1 MNKKKE
7 WAGLIIGFLGTMF
20 GLYGVASFN
29 QFVLMALPLGVRMVS
44 MPLIYWLIAVIPI
57 IVMKVH
63 KDNLTDYGFHKS
75 KICMQIIVGV
85 FIGIAMS
92 LMLTLIPHLFGFGEY
107 VDSGKR
113 YIYLWQFI
121 YEFIYCILVIGF
133 VEEFVFR
140 GFVYTK
146 VKHISQNDLIA
157 IISSSV
163 LFGIFHLF
171 SGNIVQ
177 MIMTACIGAFL
188 CFCRLKI
195 KNCSLLSLIIAH
207 GVYDALIT
215 VWASILL

>member
-7 WAGLIIGFLGTMF
+7 WIGLMIGFLGAMF
-20 GLYGVASFN
+20 GLYGVVSFN
-29 QFVLMALPLGVRMVS
+29 QYVLMALPLGVRMVS
-44 MPLIYWLIAVIPI
+44 MPLIYWLIAVLPI
-57 IVMKVH
+57 IVMKIQRD
-63 KDNLTDYGFHKS
+63 KLTDYGFNKS
-75 KICMQIIVGV
+75 KIGVQIIVGIL
-85 FIGIAMS
+85 IGIAMS
-92 LMLTLIPHLFGFGEY
+92 LILTLIPHLFGFGEY

-113 YIYLWQFI
+113 YLYLWQFI
-121 YEFIYCILVIGF
+121 YEFIYSILVIGF
-133 VEEFVFR
+133 VEELVFR
-140 GFVYTK
+140 GFVYEK
-146 VKHISQNDLIA
+146 IKRISQNNLVA

-163 LFGIFHLF
+163 LFGVFHLF

-177 MIMTACIGAFL
+177 MIMTACIGAFW

>member
-1 MNKKKE
+1 MSKKRE
-7 WAGLIIGFLGTMF
+7 WIGLVIGFLGAIL
-20 GLYGVASFN
+20 GLYGVVLFN

-44 MPLIYWLIAVIPI
+44 MILVYWLIAVIPI
-57 IVMKVH
+57 IVMMVH
-63 KDNLTDYGFHKS
+63 KDKLTDYGFSKS
-75 KICMQIIVGV
+75 KISVQIIVGIL
-85 FIGIAMS
+85 IGIAMS
-92 LMLTLIPHLFGFGEY
+92 ITLTLIPHLFGFGKY

-121 YEFIYCILVIGF
+121 YEFIYCILAIGF

-140 GFVYTK
+140 GFVYEK
-146 VKHISQNDLIA
+146 IKRISQNDLIA

-177 MIMTACIGAFL
+177 MIMTACIGAFW

-195 KNCSLLSLIIAH
+195 KNCSLVSLIIAH

-215 VWASILL
+215 VWASVLL

>member
-7 WAGLIIGFLGTMF
+7 WIGLIIGFLGAMF
-20 GLYGVASFN
+20 GLYGVVSFN
-29 QFVLMALPLGVRMVS
+29 QYVLMALPLGVRMVS

-57 IVMKVH
+57 IVMMVH
-63 KDNLTDYGFHKS
+63 KDKLTDYGFNKN
-75 KICMQIIVGV
+75 KIAVQIIVGIL
-85 FIGIAMS
+85 IGIAMS
-92 LMLTLIPHLFGFGEY
+92 LILTLIPHLFGFGEY

-133 VEEFVFR
+133 VEELVFR
-140 GFVYTK
+140 GFVYEK
-146 VKHISQNDLIA
+146 IKRISQNNLVA

-163 LFGIFHLF
+163 LFGVFHLF

-177 MIMTACIGAFL
+177 MIMTACIGTFL

-215 VWASILL
+215 VWASFLL